1 MPMKVVLFTQPECPV
16 CDEAVEVMKPYIQ
29 KGEVEV
35 MDVTEGLK
43 HYDLGE
49 PEGVPFMAVISP
61 SRDRRF
67 SEKTTPASVEMAKES
82 FTQRGIWTIR

>member
-49 PEGVPFMAVISP
+49 PEGVPFMGVISP
-61 SRDRRF
+61 STGKVINKIFFR
-67 SEKTTPASVEMAKES
+67 SAPEEGQ
-82 FTQRGIWTIR
+82 QRGQADQG